1 MTKTPEQVCT
11 LLDAD
16 LSRSAVKSRSQ
27 GGANLSYV
35 DTYYVIKRLN
45 ECFGNLGWDSET
57 VAMVEV
63 PGNTDRNGKQLV
75 AYRAMV
81 RITATV
87 AVDGGGYMKIVKEG
101 TGWGSDK
108 STLNPHEM
116 ASKEAESDALKRAA
130 MKFGMSLG
138 LALYDK
144 SQENVGDS
152 EPKIPKG
159 QEALY
164 AALSAKPATPQA
176 VAPTPAGGDV
186 TPKEGGREALNK
198 RITAMSK
205 VVIAKRLKTID
216 ELKADMKSK
225 YGADSTAGLDD
236 SEAKDLLATLEGLAN
251 APGG

>member
-1 MTKTPEQVCT
+1 MTKTPEQVCA

-16 LSRSAVKSRSQ
+16 LARSAVKSRSQ

-57 VAMVEV
+57 VQMVEV
-63 PGNTDRNGKQLV
+63 PGNKDRNGVQLV

-81 RITATV
+81 RISAMI
-87 AVDGGGYMKIVKEG
+87 AVGDGSYLKVVKEG

-144 SQENVGDS
+144 SQENVEDA
-152 EPKIPKG
+152 PKA
-159 QEALY
+159 Q
-164 AALSAKPATPQA
+164 
-176 VAPTPAGGDV
+176 PTPAPINAGPVLVATEPSGN
-186 TPKEGGREALNK
+186 REALNK

-205 VVIAKRLKTID
+205 VVIAKQLKTLND
-216 ELKADMKSK
+216 LKAEMKTK
-225 YGADSTAGLDD
+225 YGVDNTASLTDGQ
-236 SEAKDLLATLEGLAN
+236 AKELLATLETLAN
-251 APGG
+251 ATTN